1 MIAFDKSL
9 LDNTF
14 LVDEANSLADSG
26 FIKLEKAKA
35 IAKEIPA
42 LKTNDNLLIRIMMF
56 LLGAFLYGSIC
67 GFLALLSIDGL
78 DNHWK
83 ILIVIFAIVGFVG
96 QEFVLAK
103 SSNMFG
109 YGLDDAAI
117 LGAILATAF
126 FVAEGSDSQNLTIS
140 MVIAI
145 ASIFTYFRY
154 LHLPSAIIACLS
166 ITASLFFSLIDYCQY
181 GQQIMPFV
189 MMLFAGIIYFFTSNK
204 LKNINSPYYKN
215 GLLVLKCFSLL
226 LFYFAGNYFV
236 VRELSFKMQLENLQ
250 MNDPYP
256 SGSSEIPMAWLFYA
270 FTLLTPIVYIVFS
283 LLKKDKS
290 LLWIG
295 MLTLGFTVFT
305 IRNYHHVLPT
315 EIALTASGIL
325 MFAVAYFS
333 IRKLKNKESGITFMA
348 DRFESSN
355 TLLQLETIASAAQ
368 FGLKPEIKAPE
379 SNMEFGGGGFSGGG
393 AGSEY

>member
-1 MIAFDKSL
+1 MIIFDKTL
-9 LDNTF
+9 LDKTF
-14 LVDEANSLADSG
+14 LVDEANALADSG
-26 FIKLEKAKA
+26 FIKAEKAKA
-35 IAKEIPA
+35 IAIEIPA

-56 LLGAFLYGSIC
+56 LLGCFAYGSIC
-67 GFLALLSIDGL
+67 GFLSLIMIDGL
-78 DNHWK
+78 DSHWE
-83 ILIVIFAIVGFVG
+83 LLLLVFAIVGFLG
-96 QEFVLAK
+96 QEFVFAK

-117 LGAILATAF
+117 LGALLATSI
-126 FVAEGSDSQNLTIS
+126 FVSEVSDTNNLTIS
-140 MVIAI
+140 IVIAVL
-145 ASIFTYFRY
+145 STLTYLRY

-166 ITASLFFSLIDYCQY
+166 ISASLFFALINYCQY

-189 MMLFAGIIYFFTSNK
+189 LLVFAGIVYFFTTKK
-204 LKNINSPYYKN
+204 LKNLAFPYYKN
-215 GLLVLKCFSLL
+215 GLLILKCFSLM

-256 SGSSEIPMAWLFYA
+256 IASSEIPMAWLFYG
-270 FTLLTPIVYIVFS
+270 FTLLIPAIYLIFS
-283 LLKKDKS
+283 LLKKDKI
-290 LLWIG
+290 LLWIS
-295 MLTLGFTVFT
+295 MITIGFTVFT

-315 EIALTASGIL
+315 EVALTVSGIIL
-325 MFAVAYFS
+325 FVIAFFA

-348 DRFESSN
+348 NRFESSN

>member
-1 MIAFDKSL
+1 
-9 LDNTF
+9 
-14 LVDEANSLADSG
+14 
-26 FIKLEKAKA
+26 
-35 IAKEIPA
+35 
-42 LKTNDNLLIRIMMF
+42 
-56 LLGAFLYGSIC
+56 
-67 GFLALLSIDGL
+67 
-78 DNHWK
+78 
-83 ILIVIFAIVGFVG
+83 
-96 QEFVLAK
+96 
-103 SSNMFG
+103 MFG

-126 FVAEGSDSQNLTIS
+126 FVAEGSDSHNLTIS
-140 MVIAI
+140 IVIAI
-145 ASIFTYFRY
+145 ASTFTYFRY
-154 LHLPSAIIACLS
+154 LHLPSAIIASLS
-166 ITASLFFSLIDYCQY
+166 ITASLFFSFIDYCQY

-189 MMLFAGIIYFFTSNK
+189 MMLFAGIIYFLTSNK
-204 LKNINSPYYKN
+204 LKNITFPYYKN

-226 LFYFAGNYFV
+226 LFYFV
-236 VRELSFKMQLENLQ
+236 VRELSFEMELKSLQ

-270 FTLLTPIVYIVFS
+270 FTLLIPAIYLVFS
-283 LLKKDKS
+283 LLKKDKI

-315 EIALTASGIL
+315 EVALTASGIL
-325 MFAVAYFS
+325 MFAVAYFA
-333 IRKLKNKESGITFMA
+333 IRKLKNKESGITFMP